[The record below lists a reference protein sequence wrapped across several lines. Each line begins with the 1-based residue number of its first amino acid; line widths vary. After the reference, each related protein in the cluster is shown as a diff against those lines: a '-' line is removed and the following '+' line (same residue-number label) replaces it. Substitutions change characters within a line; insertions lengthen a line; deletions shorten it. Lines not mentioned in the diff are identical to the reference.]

1 MGEKKVLAVMMFVMA
16 YGLAVTRLSYSQIP
30 ATCSGDEKLLSFC
43 GQYLVN
49 NTPNPSSDCC
59 NSASAAFKRAMA
71 SGQGIRDI
79 CNCLRVAGPNLN
91 FHTDKLV
98 KLPDVCHIQLSFSM
112 HLCVYGS

>member
-71 SGQGIRDI
+71 SGQVQRGAFTAVDFHYTSRFMNRGIFSRDSKSD
-79 CNCLRVAGPNLN
+79 
-91 FHTDKLV
+91 T
-98 KLPDVCHIQLSFSM
+98 
-112 HLCVYGS
+112 LCRGSNRGI